1 MGVFREIVGLVSQ
14 SVWENSVFSIEQSV
28 GIDGTQFHVYY
39 WRNNQL
45 VRVFLGEFHF
55 SRHFP
60 DGEINALSNVL
71 SLFSGSCRPLCLPGA
86 PATISSMVDNVYTE
100 GPRRIFGLFLT
111 HNELTLYVDEAA
123 IPFVLP
129 VGVHALIDYVLLR
142 IRAAMPCPWLG
153 EFPVLESVSML
164 LHGE

>member
-1 MGVFREIVGLVSQ
+1 
-14 SVWENSVFSIEQSV
+14 
-28 GIDGTQFHVYY
+28 
-39 WRNNQL
+39 
-45 VRVFLGEFHF
+45 
-55 SRHFP
+55 
-60 DGEINALSNVL
+60 
-71 SLFSGSCRPLCLPGA
+71 
-86 PATISSMVDNVYTE
+86 MVDNVYTE